1 MTDKPAKHMEKQ
13 FIEEENKWLTYVKR
27 YSNSLVIREVQF
39 TAMVRY
45 LTECWCT
52 DDNLT
57 VAYQPRTGMM
67 GM

>member
-1 MTDKPAKHMEKQ
+1 MTEKPAKHMEKQ
-13 FIEEENKWLTYVKR
+13 FIEEENKYVWR

-45 LTECWCT
+45 LTECWYT

-57 VAYQPRTGMM
+57 IGYQPRTGMM
-67 GM
+67 GT